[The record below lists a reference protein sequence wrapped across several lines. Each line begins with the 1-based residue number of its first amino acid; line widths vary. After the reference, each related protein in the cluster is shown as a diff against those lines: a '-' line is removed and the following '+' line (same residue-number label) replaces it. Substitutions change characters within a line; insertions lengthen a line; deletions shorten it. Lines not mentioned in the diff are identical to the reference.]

1 MKQWFSS
8 RLYFFCSRDENKK
21 KKIIDFF
28 TTTLISFNG
37 WIIEQE
43 NKWYYCRVIHLTEH
57 LNISFLWTSML

>member
-1 MKQWFSS
+1 MVQFTPIFFLFKGRKQ
-8 RLYFFCSRDENKK
+8 K

-43 NKWYYCRVIHLTEH
+43 NKWDYCRAIHLTEH